1 MRITIVLVVAM
12 LALWL
17 ADRLLLAAEARGWI
31 YYRRRKASP
40 GTRASAF
47 LEMQSMFEPGRTHE
61 VEAIRREESERD
73 DSGDPPST
81 GTSSR

>member
-1 MRITIVLVVAM
+1 MRIAVALAFAA

-47 LEMQSMFEPGRTHE
+47 LEMQSMLEPGRTHE
-61 VEAIRREESERD
+61 VEAIRGEENGSEESGE
-73 DSGDPPST
+73 PPST
-81 GTSSR
+81 GASSR